1 MSSDSCHF
9 RITRQLGRFLSRWG
23 VDPDQYHW
31 LLQASLTMDFR
42 SKSVLRGHQESSTT
56 KSSLI
61 MTGVMYGL
69 FSVILAVSLRA
80 ANVGTFFFAIVMFGY
95 AMAMMA
101 LSILIEFGMV
111 VISPDDFLILAHRPI
126 SSRTFFAVKCSNL
139 LFYTL
144 ILDLSLN
151 LAPALVGWTLRDAPW
166 QFPLVYLSI
175 ATLLGVFVAG
185 VVTASYGLLLQRIN
199 YERFKDLLAW
209 CQLILSFLFFFGYQL
224 IPRLVNRVH
233 GVHIENIPAT
243 IAVLPPVWFAS
254 LNELGLGH
262 FSWLAITLSLVALL
276 TMGLLLPG
284 LLRSV
289 SLDYADRIGGMV
301 SIAVKR
307 GARARKRSRD
317 SLFRRLERLCTFN
330 QEERA
335 LFSFL
340 LKMFRRNRLLKLQL
354 YPNFGIVI
362 ALFALAW
369 LEHENLHDPFSST
382 QMGFAAIFPLMA
394 FLFGSMGFAAS
405 LPYSDEYEGGWIFF
419 TAPIAR
425 PERFLKAI
433 KKAVFLV
440 LFLPLFLLNFGFL
453 CLFWPVTHAL
463 AMSLYGLAIGL
474 ATFQGMLFWFKGFP
488 FSRKPEKGTQSK
500 RMAMVFVMMIAYMVF
515 LMLPGLFSS
524 YPRLLPVI
532 LAVLLATAL
541 ILGRLT
547 NAAYARAMRQL
558 EFGEQMVR
566 RTR

>member
-1 MSSDSCHF
+1 MIAGMSSDPIHF
-9 RITRQLGRFLSRWG
+9 RITRQLGRLLSRWG
-23 VDPDQYHW
+23 VDRDQYHW
-31 LLQASLTMDFR
+31 LLQASLRMDFR
-42 SKSVLRGHQESSTT
+42 SKSVLRGHQDSSST

-69 FSVILAVSLRA
+69 FSVILALSLRA
-80 ANVGTFFFAIVMFGY
+80 GNISTFFFAMVMFGY

-101 LSILIEFGMV
+101 LSILIEFGMA

-139 LFYTL
+139 LFYVL
-144 ILDLSLN
+144 ILDLSLTV
-151 LAPALVGWTLRDAPW
+151 APALIGWTFKDAPW

-175 ATLLGVFVAG
+175 AVLLGVFVAG
-185 VVTASYGLLLQRIN
+185 VVTALYGLLLQRIN

-209 CQLILSFLFFFGYQL
+209 CQVVLSFIFFFGYQL
-224 IPRLVNRVH
+224 IPRLVDRVH
-233 GVHIENIPAT
+233 GLRIGNVPALV
-243 IAVLPPVWFAS
+243 AALPPVWFAS

-262 FSWLAITLSLVALL
+262 FSWFAATLSLVALL
-276 TMGLLLPG
+276 IMGLLMPG

-301 SIAVKR
+301 SAAVTR
-307 GARARKRSRD
+307 GSKTQKQNRG
-317 SLFRRLERLCTFN
+317 SLLHRLERIATFN

-340 LKMFRRNRLLKLQL
+340 LKMLRRNRLLKLQL

-369 LEHENLHDPFSST
+369 LEHENLHDPFSGT
-382 QMGFAAIFPLMA
+382 RMGFAAIFPLMA

-405 LPYSDEYEGGWIFF
+405 LPYSDEHEGGWIFF
-419 TAPIAR
+419 TAPIAQ
-425 PERFLKAI
+425 PARFLKAI

-440 LFLPLFLLNFGFL
+440 FFLPLFLLNFGFL

-474 ATFQGMLFWFKGFP
+474 AAFQGMLFWFKEFP
-488 FSRKPEKGTQSK
+488 FSRMPEKGTQSK
-500 RMAMVFVMMIAYMVF
+500 RMATVFVMMIAYAIF

-524 YPRLLPVI
+524 YPRLLPGI
-532 LAVLLATAL
+532 LALLLATTVF
-541 ILGRLT
+541 LGRLNNT
-547 NAAYARAMRQL
+547 AYARAIRQL
-558 EFGEQMVR
+558 ELGAQ
-566 RTR
+566 